1 MLSCQRLLQERIIS
15 LLQSC
20 KTIKHLRQVQ
30 SQVTANGFSRSEHI
44 VQKVIV
50 ACGLLKETECARKL
64 FDEIPVPSVSCWN
77 TMFKCHYLNAEHREV
92 IILFCLMRSFDIV
105 PNGYSFPVVLKSC
118 IKINALREGK
128 ELHCLVTKSG
138 FASNS
143 FVGTTLVELYANNGD
158 VEACE
163 ALFEKMPEKNI
174 FSWNGLIGGYAHN
187 GRFPQVL
194 TTFNRML
201 AENKVKPNE
210 ATLVMVLSACAR
222 LGALVLGKWV
232 HIQAKANGYSGNCR
246 VGNALIDMYAK
257 SGAMESAIDVFRSM
271 KRKDLISWNTMICGL
286 ATHGHGADALNMF
299 SEMKN
304 AGEKPDSI
312 TFIGIL
318 SGCAHMGFVEDGFS
332 YLKSM
337 IDDYSIEP
345 QIEHYGCIVD
355 LLARAG
361 LLAQAVDFIVK
372 MPKEADAVMW
382 ATLLASCRVYKN
394 VEFAELALEK
404 LVEFDPKNP
413 TNYVMLSNVYG
424 DIGRWKDLARLK
436 VATRDTGFRK
446 LPGCSLIEV
455 NDVVSEFYSLDERHP
470 DKEQIYE
477 SLKGLTMLSRLYGN
491 IPEGDTDID

>member
-1 MLSCQRLLQERIIS
+1 
-15 LLQSC
+15 
-20 KTIKHLRQVQ
+20 
-30 SQVTANGFSRSEHI
+30 
-44 VQKVIV
+44 
-50 ACGLLKETECARKL
+50 
-64 FDEIPVPSVSCWN
+64 
-77 TMFKCHYLNAEHREV
+77 
-92 IILFCLMRSFDIV
+92 
-105 PNGYSFPVVLKSC
+105 
-118 IKINALREGK
+118 
-128 ELHCLVTKSG
+128 
-138 FASNS
+138 
-143 FVGTTLVELYANNGD
+143 
-158 VEACE
+158 
-163 ALFEKMPEKNI
+163 
-174 FSWNGLIGGYAHN
+174 
-187 GRFPQVL
+187 
-194 TTFNRML
+194 
-201 AENKVKPNE
+201 
-210 ATLVMVLSACAR
+210 
-222 LGALVLGKWV
+222 
-232 HIQAKANGYSGNCR
+232 
-246 VGNALIDMYAK
+246 
-257 SGAMESAIDVFRSM
+257 
-271 KRKDLISWNTMICGL
+271 
-286 ATHGHGADALNMF
+286 MF

-355 LLARAG
+355 L
-361 LLAQAVDFIVK
+361 DFIVK

>member
-1 MLSCQRLLQERIIS
+1 
-15 LLQSC
+15 
-20 KTIKHLRQVQ
+20 
-30 SQVTANGFSRSEHI
+30 
-44 VQKVIV
+44 
-50 ACGLLKETECARKL
+50 
-64 FDEIPVPSVSCWN
+64 
-77 TMFKCHYLNAEHREV
+77 MFKCHYLNAEHREV

-143 FVGTTLVELYANNGD
+143 FVGTTLVELYSNLGDMIRARELFDKMSRKDLMSWNTVLNGYANNGD